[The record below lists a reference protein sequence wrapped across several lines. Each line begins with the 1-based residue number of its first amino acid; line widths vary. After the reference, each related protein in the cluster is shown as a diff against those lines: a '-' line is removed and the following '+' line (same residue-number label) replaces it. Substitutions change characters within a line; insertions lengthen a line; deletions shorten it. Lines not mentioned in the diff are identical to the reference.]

1 MGGTSTTAD
10 FGKEYT
16 IEDIEND
23 IIPVVKEVTGDSN
36 IQANKVE
43 EQLRLRSRHVL
54 YPKKSVMI

>member
-10 FGKEYT
+10 FGEEYT
-16 IEDIEND
+16 IEDIENK

-43 EQLRLRSRHVL
+43 GTTQITIKTRT

>member
-43 EQLRLRSRHVL
+43 GTTQITIKT
-54 YPKKSVMI
+54 KKSVMI